1 MRNWNEVDLLQVDLA
16 NLSAEDRHGLYAE
29 VRRRARRERTRVLRD
44 GFAWLRRILWQPRR
58 PRNRRQVYA
67 PVPRGPLDLIFGGR
81 A

>member
-1 MRNWNEVDLLQVDLA
+1 MRNWNEVDLLQIDLA
-16 NLSAEDRHGLYAE
+16 ALSAEDRHGLYAE
-29 VRRRARRERTRVLRD
+29 VERRARRERTRVLRD
-44 GFAWLRRILWQPRR
+44 GFAWLRRTLWQPRR